1 MNPAPGTWTLVVDFS
16 EPVVGN
22 EISEPYTGDIR
33 FNAVKVSATGLPNS
47 AATKLAAGTPV
58 TVPVNVTNTGI
69 AAEDYFVDPRLN
81 GSTTVTLAPFAP
93 ASGLALPL
101 VVGTPVWFVP
111 TETSAVSVTQVSSLP
126 TMFDFGP
133 FAGDPDLSSHA
144 PGRATVLDQL
154 VG

>member
-33 FNAVKVSATGLPNS
+33 FNAAKVSAAGLPNS

-58 TVPVNVTNTGI
+58 TVPVTITNTGV
-69 AAEDYFVDPRLN
+69 AAGGLLRRPTLERVDDGDP
-81 GSTTVTLAPFAP
+81 GTVLAGERTAP
-93 ASGLALPL
+93 CRWSSGLPA
-101 VVGTPVWFVP
+101 WFVP
-111 TETSAVSVTQVSSLP
+111 TETSSVTVAQTSSLP

-144 PGRATVLDQL
+144 PGDAPLCSTS
-154 VG
+154 